1 MSSDTQK
8 LRVIRSRT
16 DHDLLTLVQRE
27 LNRGLASVDV
37 APNESEKAYD
47 SAMALLP
54 AISNLSPDDRMH
66 MELRLRELRLKLD
79 QAPKYARVRF
89 AS

>member
-1 MSSDTQK
+1 MSTDTQK

-16 DHDLLTLVQRE
+16 DHDLQTLVQRE
-27 LNRGLASVDV
+27 LNRGLASVEV
-37 APNESEKAYD
+37 ARSESERAYA

-54 AISNLSPDDRMH
+54 KIANLSPDDRMH
-66 MELRLRELRLKLD
+66 LELKLRELRLKID
-79 QAPKYARVRF
+79 QAPKFAPVRF